1 MDKEFLNV
9 NEVGE
14 YLGIKISTLYFYVE
28 NGNIPHYRV
37 GRLIRFKKLEID
49 QWMEG
54 NKKEARRSE
63 KKVEKILKKT
73 DARDLDIERIIKKT
87 IDEARGKRYTSDH
100 GKLDQVKGLGK
111 EVSDGSL

>member
-9 NEVGE
+9 SEVGK

-49 QWMEG
+49 QWMQE
-54 NKKEARRSE
+54 NKKQR
-63 KKVEKILKKT
+63 I
-73 DARDLDIERIIKKT
+73 DLSKMTVRM
-87 IDEARGKRYTSDH
+87 
-100 GKLDQVKGLGK
+100 LGK
-111 EVSDGSL
+111 VSNRNSDVHSIVKKAIAETK